1 MGLISWII
9 VGGLAGWLAKKF
21 MRSSYGMLMNI
32 VIGIIGALIGGFIF
46 SFIGSTGV
54 TGLNL
59 WSILVALVGSCI
71 FIWVSRKAKL

>member
-9 VGGLAGWLAKKF
+9 VGGLAGWIAKKF
-21 MRSSYGMLMNI
+21 MRSSYGILMNI
-32 VIGIIGALIGGFIF
+32 VIGVIGALIGGFIF
-46 SFIGSTGV
+46 SLIGSTGV

-71 FIWVSRKAKL
+71 FIWASRKVKL